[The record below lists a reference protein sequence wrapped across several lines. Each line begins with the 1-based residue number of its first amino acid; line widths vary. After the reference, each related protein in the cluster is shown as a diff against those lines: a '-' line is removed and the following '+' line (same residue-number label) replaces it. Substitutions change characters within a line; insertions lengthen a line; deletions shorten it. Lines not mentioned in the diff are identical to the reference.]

1 MRVQSALSRSRLES
15 TTRGLFDGLI
25 FPSKNQ
31 LRFEP
36 KVLKFLRLYSAL
48 NNPIY
53 SRTISTAANSLPVS
67 RWCTLN
73 RGGVVPPKV
82 S

>member
-1 MRVQSALSRSRLES
+1 MRVQRASSRSRLES
-15 TTRGLFDGLI
+15 TTAKTLTLFLVPSPRNQRGLFDGLI

-48 NNPIY
+48 NNSI
-53 SRTISTAANSLPVS
+53 
-67 RWCTLN
+67 
-73 RGGVVPPKV
+73 
-82 S
+82 

>member
-1 MRVQSALSRSRLES
+1 MRVQRASSRSRLINNGQDFDAVLVPS
-15 TTRGLFDGLI
+15 PRNQRGLFDGLI

-48 NNPIY
+48 NNSI
-53 SRTISTAANSLPVS
+53 
-67 RWCTLN
+67 
-73 RGGVVPPKV
+73 
-82 S
+82 